1 MSKDQPV
8 VHGLRVLLAN
18 TFTLYLK
25 THKYHWNVTGK
36 DFYTLH
42 LFFENQY
49 QELWAATDE
58 IAERLR
64 ALDAYAPG
72 SYSEFAQLTTLQ
84 EGATTL
90 SASEMLQA
98 LLVDQLAIIQSAE
111 HLIKQAEA
119 HNDPGTA
126 DFVTA
131 RLEAHQKQA
140 WMLRSMTN
148 Q

>member
-1 MSKDQPV
+1 MSTTHPV
-8 VHGLRVLLAN
+8 IHGLRLLLAN

-25 THKYHWNVTGK
+25 THKYHWNITGQ

-49 QELWAATDE
+49 QELWEAVDT

-64 ALDAYAPG
+64 AINAYAPG
-72 SYSEFAQLTTLQ
+72 SYSEFAQLTTIPDA
-84 EGATTL
+84 ATEVNPNSML
-90 SASEMLQA
+90 SDLLTGHETIIQAAEMLIK
-98 LLVDQLAIIQSAE
+98 DAE
-111 HLIKQAEA
+111 T

-140 WMLRSMTN
+140 WMLRSFLVR
-148 Q
+148 